1 MNKFDNIVVNI
12 EELFR
17 KNYYI
22 DNKFL
27 NKNFLVKIF
36 KRYLIGFLLFI
47 NVYDRLI
54 NSGFL
59 LKWFT
64 EFRLYWSKVLEGR
77 PIYFHDFHYLLGI
90 YRQKFQNVE
99 TPENSSTE
107 DFLKS
112 WQNKDTIYQL
122 FSAVRR
128 FSYEPLHCYKYEPY
142 IKNGNKLLEY
152 GCGIAPITYSL
163 QNFSLKK
170 SLNYNI
176 ADIKQINSHFA
187 KWRLGDKVNYIEIE
201 PHKNALVKYEENFD
215 AVFLITVMEHLPDPL
230 NVVQNIHKSLKKNGF
245 LLFDYILSNG
255 EHQDTIEAVKQRQ
268 DVLSFIEKNFEL
280 IKGKLSRES
289 TINFAVVKKK

>member
-1 MNKFDNIVVNI
+1 MNKFDNLIINI

-17 KNYYI
+17 KNHYI

-27 NKNFLVKIF
+27 NKNFLVKFF

-47 NVYDRLI
+47 KFYDRLI

-64 EFRLYWSKVLEGR
+64 EFRLYWSNVLGGR

-90 YRQKFQNVE
+90 YRQKFQSVE

-112 WQNKDTIYQL
+112 WQNKNTIYQL

-163 QNFSLKK
+163 QNFSLRK

-187 KWRLGDKVNYIEIE
+187 KWRLGNKVNYIEIE
-201 PHKNALVKYEENFD
+201 PYKNALIKYEENFD
-215 AVFLITVMEHLPDPL
+215 VVFLITVMEHLPDPL
-230 NVVQNIHKSLKKNGF
+230 NVVQNIHKSLKKDGF
-245 LLFDYILSNG
+245 LLLDYILSNG
-255 EHQDTIEAVKQRQ
+255 EHQDTV
-268 DVLSFIEKNFEL
+268 
-280 IKGKLSRES
+280 
-289 TINFAVVKKK
+289 